1 MSGSNPNSNQGVERL
16 YLRRWIW
23 AGFSDQC
30 PLTETGNMLIMTYA
44 YARASGD
51 GSFISRYVRQDS
63 TFCLIVPDDFGQY
76 NLLTSWA
83 DYLISSTL
91 FNHDQ

>member
-1 MSGSNPNSNQGVERL
+1 
-16 YLRRWIW
+16 
-23 AGFSDQC
+23 
-30 PLTETGNMLIMTYA
+30 MLIMTYA

-51 GSFISRYVRQDS
+51 GSFISRFVRQDS
-63 TFCLIVPDDFGQY
+63 IFCLIGSDELGQY

-83 DYLISSTL
+83 DYLVVSTL